1 VSDEVVSKCRAFFES
16 DTAVRLAILFGS
28 FATGRANATSDIDIA
43 VAYGDRMTL
52 DERVRKAQELSV
64 VVNREVDLI
73 DLRDAHGVLLQQIL
87 AHRVTLVN
95 RDSELYGNIIAK
107 RLNEESDLM
116 PLYEMVKKAQRE
128 RFVNGKK
135 GR

>member
-1 VSDEVVSKCRAFFES
+1 MQSIFES

-28 FATGRANATSDIDIA
+28 FAAGRANVTSDIDIA
-43 VAYGDRMTL
+43 VACGDRMML

-73 DLRDAHGVLLQQIL
+73 DLREAHGVLLQQIL

-107 RLNEESDLM
+107 KLNEESDLM

-128 RFVNGKK
+128 RFVNRKK